1 MSLSREK
8 PKLVVILGPTASGK
22 TEVALEIAAR
32 TGACIVSAD
41 SVQVYRHFDI
51 GSAKPTREQRLATP
65 HFLVDIVDPDED
77 FNAGT
82 YMRLALDQIGELV
95 GDDRKIVVVG
105 GTFLYVKA
113 LLYGLLEGVEVD
125 REFRRRLSQER
136 DAEGVR
142 PLHQRLRSVDPASAE
157 RINPNDYVR
166 IERALEVYHT
176 TGERMSDH
184 HQRHGFAEQRFN
196 ALKIGLFGERERLRR
211 AIERRVDAMIGR
223 GWVEEVE
230 AIRARGYGPDL
241 KPMKSIGYRRINE
254 FLDGQLDF
262 ETAVEKI
269 KTDTRRF
276 SKRQSTWLRADE
288 SMRWFDRESGSGPIL
303 ETCSGF
309 FD

>member
-8 PKLVVILGPTASGK
+8 PKLIVVLGPTASGK
-22 TEVALEIAAR
+22 TEMALEIARR

-51 GSAKPTREQRLATP
+51 GSAKPTREQRRETP
-65 HFLVDIVDPDED
+65 HFLIDVADPDED

-82 YMRLALDQIGELV
+82 YMRIALDQIKRLV
-95 GDDRKIVVVG
+95 ADGRKIVVVG

-125 REFRRRLSQER
+125 REFRDSLARER
-136 DAEGVR
+136 DAKGAAS
-142 PLHQRLRSVDPASAE
+142 LHKRLEAVDPVSAG

-166 IERALEVYHT
+166 IERALEVHHT

-184 HQRHGFAEQRFN
+184 HRRHGFAEQRFN
-196 ALKIGLFGERERLRR
+196 ALKIGLHGERERLRH
-211 AIERRVDAMIGR
+211 AIDERVDAMIGR
-223 GWVEEVE
+223 GWVEEVK

-254 FLDGQLDF
+254 FLDGRLDF

-269 KTDTRRF
+269 KTDTKRF
-276 SKRQSTWLRADE
+276 SKRQSTWLRADDGVK
-288 SMRWFDRESGSGPIL
+288 WFDPAEGKDIVL
-303 ETCSGF
+303 DACSEF
-309 FD
+309 SD

>member
-8 PKLVVILGPTASGK
+8 PKLIVVLGPTASGK
-22 TEVALEIAAR
+22 TEMALEIARR

-51 GSAKPTREQRLATP
+51 GSAKPTREQRREIP
-65 HFLVDIVDPDED
+65 HFLIDVADPDED

-82 YMRLALDQIGELV
+82 YMRIALDQIRGLV
-95 GDDRKIVVVG
+95 GDGRKIVVVG

-125 REFRRRLSQER
+125 REFRDSLARER
-136 DAEGVR
+136 DAKGAAS
-142 PLHQRLRSVDPASAE
+142 LHKRLEAVDPVSAG

-166 IERALEVYHT
+166 IERALEVHHT

-184 HQRHGFAEQRFN
+184 HRRHGFAEQRFN
-196 ALKIGLFGERERLRR
+196 ALKIGLHGERERLRH
-211 AIERRVDAMIGR
+211 AIDERVDAMIDR
-223 GWVEEVE
+223 GWVEEVK

-254 FLDGQLDF
+254 FLDGRLDF

-269 KTDTRRF
+269 KTDTKRF
-276 SKRQSTWLRADE
+276 SKRQSTWLRADDGIK
-288 SMRWFDRESGSGPIL
+288 WFDPAEGKDIVL
-303 ETCSGF
+303 DACSEF
-309 FD
+309 SD

>member
-8 PKLVVILGPTASGK
+8 PKLVVVLGPTASGK
-22 TEVALEIAAR
+22 TQMALEIARR
-32 TGACIVSAD
+32 TGACIISAD
-41 SVQVYRHFDI
+41 SVQVYRYFDI
-51 GSAKPTREQRLATP
+51 GSAKPTREQRRAIP
-65 HFLVDIVDPDED
+65 HFLIDVVDPDED

-82 YMRLALDQIGELV
+82 YMRLALDRISRLV
-95 GDDRKIVVVG
+95 GDGRKIVVVG

-125 REFRRRLSQER
+125 REFRDRLARER
-136 DAEGVR
+136 DTEGVAS
-142 PLHQRLRSVDPASAE
+142 LHKKLEAVDPVSAE

-184 HQRHGFAEQRFN
+184 HRRHGFAEQRFN
-196 ALKIGLFGERERLRR
+196 ALKIGLLGEREHLRR
-211 AIERRVDAMIGR
+211 AIDERVDAMIAR

-230 AIRARGYGPDL
+230 AMRGKGYGPGL
-241 KPMKSIGYRRINE
+241 KPMKSIGYKRINE

-269 KTDTRRF
+269 KTDTKRF

-288 SMRWFDRESGSGPIL
+288 DIKWFDPERGNTSIL
-303 ETCSGF
+303 EACSEFLG
-309 FD
+309 

>member
-1 MSLSREK
+1 MNLSREK
-8 PKLVVILGPTASGK
+8 PKLVVVLGPTASGK

-32 TGACIVSAD
+32 TGACVISAD

-51 GSAKPTREQRLATP
+51 GSAKPTWEQRLAIP
-65 HFLVDIVDPDED
+65 HFLIDVADPDED

-82 YMRLALDQIGELV
+82 YMRLALDQVRMLV
-95 GDDRKIVVVG
+95 GDGRKIVIVG

-113 LLYGLLEGVEVD
+113 LLYGLLEGVEID
-125 REFRRRLSQER
+125 REFRRRLSQQR
-136 DAEGVR
+136 DAEGVK
-142 PLHQRLRSVDPASAE
+142 PLHERLRSVDPVSAE

-184 HQRHGFAEQRFN
+184 HRRHGFAEQRFN
-196 ALKIGLFGERERLRR
+196 ALKIGLLGERERLRR
-211 AIERRVDAMIGR
+211 AIDERVDAMIGR

-230 AIRARGYGPDL
+230 ALRARGYEADL

-254 FLDGQLDF
+254 FLDGRLDF

-269 KTDTRRF
+269 KTDTKRF

-288 SMRWFDRESGSGPIL
+288 EIRWFDRESGYGPIL
-303 ETCSGF
+303 EACGGF

>member
-8 PKLVVILGPTASGK
+8 PKLVVVLGPTASGK
-22 TEVALEIAAR
+22 TEMALEIAAR
-32 TGACIVSAD
+32 TGACILSAD
-41 SVQVYRHFDI
+41 SVQAYRYFDI
-51 GSAKPTREQRLATP
+51 GSAKPTEEQRRGIP
-65 HFLVDIVDPDED
+65 HFLIDVADPDED

-82 YMRLALDQIGELV
+82 YMRLALDRISRLV
-95 GDDRKIVVVG
+95 EGGRKIVVVG

-113 LLYGLLEGVEVD
+113 LLHGLLEGVEVD
-125 REFRRRLSQER
+125 REFRKHLAQER
-136 DAEGVR
+136 DEKGVAW
-142 PLHQRLRSVDPASAE
+142 LHKKLEAVDPASAE

-196 ALKIGLFGERERLRR
+196 ALKIGLLGEREQLRH
-211 AIERRVDAMIGR
+211 AIDERVDAMIDR
-223 GWVEEVE
+223 GWIEEVK

-241 KPMKSIGYRRINE
+241 KPMKSIGYKRINE

-262 ETAVEKI
+262 KTAIEKI
-269 KTDTRRF
+269 KTDTKRF

-288 SMRWFDRESGSGPIL
+288 DIKWFDSERGNGPIL
-303 ETCSGF
+303 EACSEFLG
-309 FD
+309 

>member
-8 PKLVVILGPTASGK
+8 PKLIVVLGPTASGK
-22 TEVALEIAAR
+22 TEMALEIARR

-51 GSAKPTREQRLATP
+51 GSAKPTREQRREIP
-65 HFLVDIVDPDED
+65 HFLIDVADPDED

-82 YMRLALDQIGELV
+82 YMRIALDQIRGLV
-95 GDDRKIVVVG
+95 GDGRKIVVVG

-125 REFRRRLSQER
+125 REFRDSLARER
-136 DAEGVR
+136 DAKGAAS
-142 PLHQRLRSVDPASAE
+142 LHKRLEAVDPVSAG

-166 IERALEVYHT
+166 IERALEVHHT

-184 HQRHGFAEQRFN
+184 HRRHGFAEQRFN
-196 ALKIGLFGERERLRR
+196 ALKIGLLGERERLRH
-211 AIERRVDAMIGR
+211 AIDERVDAMIGR
-223 GWVEEVE
+223 GWVEEVK

-254 FLDGQLDF
+254 FLDGRLDF

-269 KTDTRRF
+269 KTDTKRF
-276 SKRQSTWLRADE
+276 SKRQSTWLRADDGVK
-288 SMRWFDRESGSGPIL
+288 WFDPAEGKDIVL
-303 ETCSGF
+303 DTCSEF
-309 FD
+309 SD

>member
-8 PKLVVILGPTASGK
+8 PKLIVVLGPTASGK
-22 TEVALEIAAR
+22 TEVALEIARR

-51 GSAKPTREQRLATP
+51 GSAKPTREQRREIP
-65 HFLVDIVDPDED
+65 HFLIDVADPDED

-82 YMRLALDQIGELV
+82 YMRIALDQIRGLV
-95 GDDRKIVVVG
+95 GDGRKIVVVG

-125 REFRRRLSQER
+125 REFRDSLARER
-136 DAEGVR
+136 DAKGAAS
-142 PLHQRLRSVDPASAE
+142 LHKRLEAVDPVSAG

-166 IERALEVYHT
+166 IERALEVHHT

-184 HQRHGFAEQRFN
+184 HRRHGFAEQRFN
-196 ALKIGLFGERERLRR
+196 ALKIGLHGERERLRH
-211 AIERRVDAMIGR
+211 AIDERVDAMIGR
-223 GWVEEVE
+223 GWVEEVK

-254 FLDGQLDF
+254 FLDGRLDF

-269 KTDTRRF
+269 KTDTKRF
-276 SKRQSTWLRADE
+276 SKRQSTWLRADDGIK
-288 SMRWFDRESGSGPIL
+288 WFDPAEGKDIVL
-303 ETCSGF
+303 DACSEF
-309 FD
+309 SD

>member
-8 PKLVVILGPTASGK
+8 PKLIVVLGPTASGK
-22 TEVALEIAAR
+22 TEMALEIARR

-51 GSAKPTREQRLATP
+51 GSAKPTREQRREIP
-65 HFLVDIVDPDED
+65 HFLIDVADPDED

-82 YMRLALDQIGELV
+82 YMRIALDQIRGLV
-95 GDDRKIVVVG
+95 GDGRKIVVVG

-125 REFRRRLSQER
+125 REFRDSLARER
-136 DAEGVR
+136 DAKGAAS
-142 PLHQRLRSVDPASAE
+142 LHKRLEAVDPVSAG

-166 IERALEVYHT
+166 IERALEVHHT

-184 HQRHGFAEQRFN
+184 HRRHGFAEQRFN
-196 ALKIGLFGERERLRR
+196 ALKIGLHGERERLRH
-211 AIERRVDAMIGR
+211 AIDERVDAMIGR
-223 GWVEEVE
+223 GWVEEVK

-254 FLDGQLDF
+254 FLDGRLDF

-269 KTDTRRF
+269 KTDTKRF
-276 SKRQSTWLRADE
+276 SKRQSTWLRADDGVK
-288 SMRWFDRESGSGPIL
+288 WFDPAEGKDIVL
-303 ETCSGF
+303 DACSEF
-309 FD
+309 SD

>member
-8 PKLVVILGPTASGK
+8 PKLIVVLGPTASGK
-22 TEVALEIAAR
+22 TEMALEIARR

-51 GSAKPTREQRLATP
+51 GSAKPTREQRRETP
-65 HFLVDIVDPDED
+65 HFLIDVADPDED

-82 YMRLALDQIGELV
+82 YMRIALDQIRGLV
-95 GDDRKIVVVG
+95 GDGRKIVVVG

-125 REFRRRLSQER
+125 REFRDSLARER
-136 DAEGVR
+136 DAKGAAS
-142 PLHQRLRSVDPASAE
+142 LHKRLEAVDPVSAG

-166 IERALEVYHT
+166 IERALEVHHT

-184 HQRHGFAEQRFN
+184 HRRHGFAEQRFN
-196 ALKIGLFGERERLRR
+196 ALKIGLHGERERLRH
-211 AIERRVDAMIGR
+211 AIDERVDAMIGR
-223 GWVEEVE
+223 GWVEEVK

-254 FLDGQLDF
+254 FLDGRLDF

-269 KTDTRRF
+269 KTDTKRF
-276 SKRQSTWLRADE
+276 SKRQSTWLRADDGVK
-288 SMRWFDRESGSGPIL
+288 WFDPAEGKDIVL
-303 ETCSGF
+303 DACSEF
-309 FD
+309 SD

>member
-8 PKLVVILGPTASGK
+8 PKLVVVLGPTASGK
-22 TEVALEIAAR
+22 TEMALEIAAR

-41 SVQVYRHFDI
+41 SIQVYRHFDI
-51 GSAKPTREQRLATP
+51 GSAKPTREQRLSIP
-65 HFLVDIVDPDED
+65 HFLIDVVDPDED

-82 YMRLALDQIGELV
+82 YMRLALGQIRGLV
-95 GDDRKIVVVG
+95 EDGRKIVVVG

-113 LLYGLLEGVEVD
+113 LLHGLLEGVEVD
-125 REFRRRLSQER
+125 REFRRRLAQER
-136 DAEGVR
+136 DEKGVT
-142 PLHQRLRSVDPASAE
+142 PLHERLRSVDPVSAE

-184 HQRHGFAEQRFN
+184 HQRHGFAEQMFN
-196 ALKIGLFGERERLRR
+196 ALKIGLLGERERLRR
-211 AIERRVDAMIGR
+211 AIDARVDTMIDR

-230 AIRARGYGPDL
+230 AIRAMGYGPDL
-241 KPMKSIGYRRINE
+241 KPMKSIGYKRINE
-254 FLDGQLDF
+254 FLDGRLDLK
-262 ETAVEKI
+262 TAVEKI
-269 KTDTRRF
+269 KTDTKRF

-288 SMRWFDRESGSGPIL
+288 DIKWFDPERGNGPVL

>member
-8 PKLVVILGPTASGK
+8 PKLIVVLGPTASGK
-22 TEVALEIAAR
+22 TEMALEIAGR
-32 TGACIVSAD
+32 TGACIISAD

-51 GSAKPTREQRLATP
+51 GSAKPTKEQRMGVP
-65 HFLVDIVDPDED
+65 HFLIDIADPDED

-82 YMRLALDQIGELV
+82 YMRLALDRIGRLV
-95 GDDRKIVVVG
+95 ADGRKIIVVG

-125 REFRRRLSQER
+125 REFRSRLVRER
-136 DAEGVR
+136 NAKGAAL
-142 PLHQRLRSVDPASAE
+142 LHRKLESVDPVSAG

-176 TGERMSDH
+176 TGERMSEH
-184 HQRHGFAEQRFN
+184 HRRHGFTEQRFD
-196 ALKIGLFGERERLRR
+196 ALKIGLLGEREGLRR
-211 AIERRVDAMIGR
+211 AIDARVDAMIDR
-223 GWVEEVE
+223 GWVEEVK
-230 AIRARGYGPDL
+230 AIRARGYGSDL

-254 FLDGQLDF
+254 LLDGRLDF
-262 ETAVEKI
+262 RTAVEKI
-269 KTDTRRF
+269 KTDTKRF

-288 SMRWFDRESGSGPIL
+288 GIRWFDPERGDGPIL
-303 ETCSGF
+303 EICSGF

>member
-1 MSLSREK
+1 M
-8 PKLVVILGPTASGK
+8 
-22 TEVALEIAAR
+22 ALEIARR

-51 GSAKPTREQRLATP
+51 GSAKPTREQRRETP
-65 HFLVDIVDPDED
+65 HFLIDVADPDED

-82 YMRLALDQIGELV
+82 YMRIALDQIKRLV
-95 GDDRKIVVVG
+95 ADGRKIVVVG

-125 REFRRRLSQER
+125 REFRDSLARER
-136 DAEGVR
+136 DAKGAAS
-142 PLHQRLRSVDPASAE
+142 LHKRLEAVDPVSAG

-166 IERALEVYHT
+166 IERALEVHHT

-184 HQRHGFAEQRFN
+184 HRRHGFAEQRFN
-196 ALKIGLFGERERLRR
+196 ALKIGLHGERERLRH
-211 AIERRVDAMIGR
+211 AIDERVDAMIGR
-223 GWVEEVE
+223 GWVEEVK

-254 FLDGQLDF
+254 FLDGRLDF

-269 KTDTRRF
+269 KTDTKRF
-276 SKRQSTWLRADE
+276 SKRQSTWLRADDGVK
-288 SMRWFDRESGSGPIL
+288 WFDPAEGKDIVL
-303 ETCSGF
+303 DACSEF
-309 FD
+309 SD

>member
-8 PKLVVILGPTASGK
+8 PKLVVVLGPTASGK
-22 TEVALEIAAR
+22 TEMALEIAGR
-32 TGACIVSAD
+32 TGACIISAD

-51 GSAKPTREQRLATP
+51 GSAKPTREQRLAIP
-65 HFLVDIVDPDED
+65 HFLIDVADPDED
-77 FNAGT
+77 FNAGK
-82 YMRLALDQIGELV
+82 YMRLALDRIGRLV
-95 GDDRKIVVVG
+95 GEGRKIVVVG

-125 REFRRRLSQER
+125 REFRRRLARER
-136 DAEGVR
+136 DTKGVAL
-142 PLHQRLRSVDPASAE
+142 LHERLRSVDPVSAE

-184 HQRHGFAEQRFN
+184 HQRHGFAKQRFN
-196 ALKIGLFGERERLRR
+196 VLKIGLLGERERIRH
-211 AIERRVDAMIGR
+211 AIDARVDAMIDR
-223 GWVEEVE
+223 GWVEEVK

-241 KPMKSIGYRRINE
+241 KPMKSIGYKRINE
-254 FLDGQLDF
+254 FLDGRLDF
-262 ETAVEKI
+262 KTAVEKI
-269 KTDTRRF
+269 KTDTKRF

-288 SMRWFDRESGSGPIL
+288 SIRWFDRESGGGPIL
-303 ETCSGF
+303 EACSGF

>member
-1 MSLSREK
+1 MNLSREK

-22 TEVALEIAAR
+22 TEMALEIAGR
-32 TGACIVSAD
+32 TGACVVSAD

-51 GSAKPTREQRLATP
+51 GSAKPTREQKRGIP
-65 HFLVDIVDPDED
+65 HFLIDVADPDED
-77 FNAGT
+77 FNAGR
-82 YMRLALDQIGELV
+82 YMRLALERIGDLV
-95 GDDRKIVVVG
+95 ESGRKIVVVG
-105 GTFLYVKA
+105 GTFLYVRA

-125 REFRRRLSQER
+125 REFRERLARERDEKGVAPLHRRLE
-136 DAEGVR
+136 
-142 PLHQRLRSVDPASAE
+142 SVDPVSAG

-184 HQRHGFAEQRFN
+184 QRRHGFAEQRFN
-196 ALKIGLFGERERLRR
+196 ALKIGFLGDRERLRLS
-211 AIERRVDAMIGR
+211 IDERVDAMINR

-230 AIRARGYGPDL
+230 AIRAMGYGPDL

-254 FLDGQLDF
+254 FLDGRLDF
-262 ETAVEKI
+262 RAAVESI
-269 KTDTRRF
+269 KTDTKRF

-288 SMRWFDRESGSGPIL
+288 GINWFDSAEGKGL
-303 ETCSGF
+303 ALDACSGF